1 MDLLIAYAIPVFVLS
16 MVFEHLYTRKQG
28 TDSYERKDTAA
39 SIGMGL
45 GAVLFGLPFRL
56 LFLWVL
62 SWLYQYRL
70 FTIDPTLGSWLA
82 LLLAEDFCYYCS
94 HRANHQVRMFWAAH
108 VNHHSSERYNLS
120 TALRQSW
127 TQPYLMW
134 VFWLPLPLLGF
145 SPQMILL
152 QQAISLVYQFF
163 IHTQTVKRLGP
174 LEWVLNTPSHHRVHH
189 AVNLRYLDRNHGGI
203 LILWD
208 RLFGTFA
215 AERDD
220 DVPVYGI
227 TTNIKSYNLLHI
239 SFHEWR
245 AMLKDAA
252 CARGPWN
259 TLKYLWAAP
268 GFSPDGRTQ
277 TAAQMRA
284 QLVGSKTLRTQ
295 ALGDKSLSP
304 AE

>member
-1 MDLLIAYAIPVFVLS
+1 MDLLIAYAIPVFMLS
-16 MVFEHLYTRKQG
+16 MWLEHLHTKKQG
-28 TDSYERKDTAA
+28 KHTYELKDTAA

-45 GAVLFGLPFRL
+45 GAVLVGLPFRF

-62 SWLYQYRL
+62 SFVYQYRL
-70 FTIDPTLGSWLA
+70 FTIEPGIVGF
-82 LLLAEDFCYYCS
+82 LLLLFAEDFCYYWS
-94 HRANHQVRMFWAAH
+94 HRVNHEVRLFWAAH
-108 VNHHSSERYNLS
+108 VNHHSSQHYHLA

-134 VFWLPLPLLGF
+134 IFWLPLPLLGF
-145 SPQMILL
+145 SPTMILL

-163 IHTQTVKRLGP
+163 IHTEEVRKLGP

-189 AVNLRYLDRNHGGI
+189 AVNPRYLDRNHAGI
-203 LILWD
+203 FIIWD
-208 RLFGTFA
+208 RLFGTFS

-227 TTNIKSYNLLHI
+227 TKNIETFNLFRI
-239 SFHEWR
+239 SFHEW
-245 AMLKDAA
+245 AA
-252 CARGPWN
+252 
-259 TLKYLWAAP
+259 LWRDVRHASGITNKLGHVFRPP
-268 GFSPDGRTQ
+268 GWSPDGSTQ

-284 QLVGSKTLRTQ
+284 AALAGDDLR
-295 ALGDKSLSP
+295 P